1 MEWYLAPGQPVAP
14 MRHEVRNYMAAYTT
28 EPALHAIESILG
40 ELLANVASHTE
51 SGASIRVDWSDGTAT
66 LTVVDAGPGYEP
78 AGDIAPPHLDDEHG
92 FGLWLVQ
99 QLGHDLRI
107 TRGARGGTTI
117 SVGLPTG

>member
-1 MEWYLAPGQPVAP
+1 
-14 MRHEVRNYMAAYTT
+14 HEVRNYMAAYTS

-51 SGASIRVDWSDGTAT
+51 SGASLRVDWSAGTTT

-99 QLGHDLRI
+99 QRGHALRI
-107 TRGARGGTTI
+107 TRWARGGTTA
-117 SVGLPTG
+117 SP